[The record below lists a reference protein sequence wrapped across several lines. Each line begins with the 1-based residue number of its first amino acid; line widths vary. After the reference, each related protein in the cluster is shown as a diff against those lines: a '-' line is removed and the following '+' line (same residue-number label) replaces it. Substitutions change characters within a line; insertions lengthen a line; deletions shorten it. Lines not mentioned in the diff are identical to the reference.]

1 MNYAVQY
8 NALQRRYESLLADM
22 RQVLGLL
29 RRGRNRAALALL
41 DSVLGD
47 ESDTSGRESD
57 ADASDEAPDEPIT
70 VEDVQAALLS
80 QVPAEPAA
88 APATFVGRSFRL
100 DDVPGAPDAADDAS
114 DSSHEPCCCRCG
126 DRENLHVFARSDVS
140 GVWLDVESAAER
152 TYCVDCLNACLNG

>member
-1 MNYAVQY
+1 MPLNYALQY

-29 RRGRNRAALALL
+29 RRGRNRAALTLL
-41 DSVLGD
+41 DSVLGA
-47 ESDTSGRESD
+47 ESDTSGRESE
-57 ADASDEAPDEPIT
+57 AEAPDEAPDGIT
-70 VEDVQAALLS
+70 IEDVQAALS

-88 APATFVGRSFRL
+88 APFVGRSFRL

-114 DSSHEPCCCRCG
+114 DSSQEPHCCRCG
-126 DRENLHVFARSDVS
+126 DRENLHTFDRSDVS
-140 GVWLDVESAAER
+140 GAWVNVECAAER

>member
-1 MNYAVQY
+1 MDYAVQY
-8 NALQRRYESLLADM
+8 SALQHRYESLLADM
-22 RQVLGLL
+22 QQVLGLL

-41 DSVLGD
+41 DSVLGA
-47 ESDTSGRESD
+47 ESDTSGRESE
-57 ADASDEAPDEPIT
+57 AEAPDGIT
-70 VEDVQAALLS
+70 IEDVQAALS
-80 QVPAEPAA
+80 PADLAA
-88 APATFVGRSFRL
+88 APFVGRSFRL

-140 GVWLDVESAAER
+140 GVWLDVQCAAER

>member
-22 RQVLGLL
+22 QQVLGLL

-41 DSVLGD
+41 DSVLGA
-47 ESDTSGRESD
+47 ESDTSGRESE
-57 ADASDEAPDEPIT
+57 APDEAPDGIT
-70 VEDVQAALLS
+70 IEDVQAALS
-80 QVPAEPAA
+80 PAEPAA
-88 APATFVGRSFRL
+88 APFVGRSFRL

-140 GVWLDVESAAER
+140 GVWQDVESAAER
-152 TYCVDCLNACLNG
+152 TYCVDCLSA